1 MAVAPKRETET
12 AMQWWSQLT
21 ATNIGHSKGYVR
33 CKEATNQ
40 NHDTF
45 GDNCIS
51 PCSALTALPTRLLA
65 SAARRT
71 ATSTTGAT
79 TPTACPTAT
88 PSPSSDSSAPQST
101 NSRPTLSPGGTS
113 VAQLQLHFFVIMRFR
128 PRHPHRHPVVA
139 PSVFSKLKRSL
150 LRRNKF
156 SCRRA

>member
-1 MAVAPKRETET
+1 MQSISHELMISSTMNLENPCNVKLKPKSRHGGCAKRETET

-33 CKEATNQ
+33 RRRTKSMT
-40 NHDTF
+40 HLVITV
-45 GDNCIS
+45 S

-101 NSRPTLSPGGTS
+101 SSRPTLSPGGMHSCTWQYFL
-113 VAQLQLHFFVIMRFR
+113 V
-128 PRHPHRHPVVA
+128 
-139 PSVFSKLKRSL
+139 
-150 LRRNKF
+150 KF
-156 SCRRA
+156 TLIYL